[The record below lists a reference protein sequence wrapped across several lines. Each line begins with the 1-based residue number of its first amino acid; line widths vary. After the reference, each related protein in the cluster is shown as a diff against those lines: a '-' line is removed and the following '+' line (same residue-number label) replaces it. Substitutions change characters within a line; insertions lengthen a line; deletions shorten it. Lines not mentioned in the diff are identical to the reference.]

1 VRKEHLLHP
10 DYARTRPLSQFFVVG
25 VLVVAILVST
35 LSVSRFLQVVGTGL
49 DYSATF
55 VSAGGESRDVDMQR
69 IRTLIEQNKLSDRE
83 AEFYKKVE

>member
-1 VRKEHLLHP
+1 
-10 DYARTRPLSQFFVVG
+10 VG

-35 LSVSRFLQVVGTGL
+35 VSVSRFLQVVGTGL
-49 DYSATF
+49 DYSAAF
-55 VSAGGESRDVDMQR
+55 VSAGGEPRDVDMQR